1 MSMTVKKGDNVVV
14 IAGKEKGK
22 TGKVVEVFPKDN
34 RVLVDGLNIVT
45 KHQKARKQDEKSAIV
60 KKSAPIEASNVMVV
74 CPVCGKATRVAHNE
88 IDGKK
93 VCPLNQQEIATL
105 IDCGKVKTN
114 QLMKELAEEGY
125 IQMAHAKGRYIILDK
140 GYDLL
145 EKMSL
150 SE

>member
-1 MSMTVKKGDNVVV
+1 MNDVLNFVNEKTKILLVL
-14 IAGKEKGK
+14 KEKQ
-22 TGKVVEVFPKDN
+22 
-34 RVLVDGLNIVT
+34 I
-45 KHQKARKQDEKSAIV
+45 
-60 KKSAPIEASNVMVV
+60 
-74 CPVCGKATRVAHNE
+74 E

-114 QLMKELAEEGY
+114 QLMKELNEEGY
-125 IQMAHAKGRYIILDK
+125 IQMAHAKGRYIILGK
-140 GYDLL
+140 GYELL

>member
-1 MSMTVKKGDNVVV
+1 MNDVLNFVNEKTKILLVL
-14 IAGKEKGK
+14 KEKQ
-22 TGKVVEVFPKDN
+22 
-34 RVLVDGLNIVT
+34 I
-45 KHQKARKQDEKSAIV
+45 
-60 KKSAPIEASNVMVV
+60 
-74 CPVCGKATRVAHNE
+74 E
-88 IDGKK
+88 IDGKN

-140 GYDLL
+140 GYLML

-150 SE
+150 S